1 MTKQSRQFVGLFVA
15 LGLALS
21 LPACGFL
28 SSEGESSYP
37 GSVGGDRYSPTG
49 KKDKKRDT
57 GFGDDDDSGGFV
69 IFGDGG
75 LFGGGSKK
83 REQVASIPQDPGAPA
98 LPQISGGG
106 IGVNPYLW
114 RASLDTISFMP
125 LASADPFGG
134 VIITDWYSDPQAPS
148 ERFKITIYI
157 LDQQLRADGVRV
169 SVFRQEKDFS
179 GNWKDAGINPD
190 VSGKLENAILVRA
203 RELKVATGG

>member
-1 MTKQSRQFVGLFVA
+1 MTKQSRRVVGLVAA
-15 LGLALS
+15 LGLVLS
-21 LPACGFL
+21 MSACGGGLFDGA
-28 SSEGESSYP
+28 EQSYP
-37 GSVGGDRYSPTG
+37 EKTGDRVNPG
-49 KKDKKRDT
+49 GVDRKRNT
-57 GFGDDDDSGGFV
+57 GFGDDDEGGFV

-75 LFGGGSKK
+75 LFGGGSK
-83 REQVASIPQDPGAPA
+83 RRDDVASLPQDPGAPM
-98 LPQISGGG
+98 LPQVGGGG
-106 IGVNPYLW
+106 IGVNPFLW

-134 VIITDWYSDPQAPS
+134 VIITDWYSDPQAPN

-190 VSGKLENAILVRA
+190 VSAKLENAILVRA
-203 RELKVATGG
+203 RELKVATSG